1 MIEKKEITQVVTRF
15 IDGSDTFLVAVKVSP
30 ANEIEVIVDSTQAV
44 SLEQCVVISRAIEA
58 AFYRDE
64 EDYELTVSSAGLDQ
78 PLQVFPQYLKYV
90 GKEVEV
96 LFYSGKKIKAV
107 LVAATPAELSLQYT
121 EMRVEEGKKRKKKTV
136 LTELFK
142 MKDIKT
148 TKPVINF
155 K

>member
-1 MIEKKEITQVVTRF
+1 MIGKEEITQVVKRF
-15 IDGSDTFLVAVKVSP
+15 IDGSNTFLVAVKVSS

-44 SLEQCVVISRAIEA
+44 SIEQCVAISRAIET
-58 AFYRDE
+58 AFDRDE
-64 EDYELTVSSAGLDQ
+64 EDYELTVSSAGLNQ

-96 LFYSGKKIKAV
+96 LLYSGKKIRAT
-107 LVAATPAELSLQYT
+107 LVAVTPAELSLQHE
-121 EMRVEEGKKRKKKTV
+121 EMRVEEGKKRKKKTMI
-136 LTELFK
+136 TELFK